1 MNFNMKIFNFK
12 NNIKNKG
19 FVILFAVILV
29 SIILSVSIGLSDIVF
44 KELSFGTQA
53 HNTGEAFLAA
63 DTGVECALLYEFKG
77 SFMTSTGDSIYGYPT
92 TDSEPLNVEC
102 AGSNIA
108 LNLDQ
113 SGLYS
118 ATGPWVFYLPNLGST
133 GKACAKV
140 QVTKSGASTNIISK
154 GYSRGGDTTNC
165 YSVVPNIVEREI
177 EINL

>member
-1 MNFNMKIFNFK
+1 MQIFNLK
-12 NNIKNKG
+12 KNKKDSG

-63 DTGVECALLYEFKG
+63 DTGAECALLYEFKG
-77 SFMTSTGDSIYGYPT
+77 SFMTSTGDNIYGYPT
-92 TDSEPLNVEC
+92 TDDEPLTIEC

-108 LNLDQ
+108 LNLDE
-113 SGLYS
+113 GGTYS
-118 ATGPWVFYLPNLGST
+118 ATGPWVFYLPNLGSS

-140 QVTKSGASTNIISK
+140 QVTKSGPSTNIISK
-154 GYSRGGDTTNC
+154 GYSRGGDTVNC
-165 YSVVPNIVEREI
+165 YSTDPNIVEREI